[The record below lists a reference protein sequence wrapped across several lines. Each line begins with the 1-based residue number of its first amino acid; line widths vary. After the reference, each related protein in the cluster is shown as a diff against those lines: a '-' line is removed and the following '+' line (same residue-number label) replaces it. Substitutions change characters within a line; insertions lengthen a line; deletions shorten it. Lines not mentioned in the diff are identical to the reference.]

1 METITGEVRRIK
13 VRYFHRHG
21 RGTGGG
27 VEQPHLFCAYHSS
40 SNDLLKGSSSLPIP
54 FLGSSATTRNCT
66 TYLAYTRYKMG
77 YIWQDVLDDDLV
89 MPISR
94 NEYVLQGCE
103 KVALSSSVTLL
114 TFMFFPVSVYHSWIE
129 SCLCNDEAS
138 AGNNVSSSREEIRD
152 KYPHSSQTESPTL
165 LQQCPL
171 PSSDT
176 STLTIIKSV
185 HLEDDEKHS
194 GVSEPDNHS
203 HCNISF
209 KFGLLR
215 KKNTEKCER
224 ITGGMART
232 PVSSVST
239 LSSAQAPLTESK
251 TRYKG
256 ASQKFRNLITCGATD
271 TNDAVLV
278 EKNTSLRQDFNIERS
293 SQIWR
298 ADGLGGSRR
307 TSNTY
312 WGSGKGQQEPRCHP
326 CPFVHIKE
334 IRNSCSAAGKAMI
347 GSMAG
352 TEARSRRMLISPFQC
367 LIALWTKCQR
377 GIAVLKSTVSQC
389 IASLNG
395 ANRRVLHADF
405 LLL

>member
-1 METITGEVRRIK
+1 MKIGETECAIFAAAEMQREMETITGEVRRIK
-13 VRYFHRHG
+13 VLYFLRHG

-40 SNDLLKGSSSLPIP
+40 SNDLLLKDIKRWLADLRGSHL
-54 FLGSSATTRNCT
+54 TRAFSWS
-66 TYLAYTRYKMG
+66 YKKRYKMG

-94 NEYVLQGCE
+94 MKKLLFLHMVSYSL
-103 KVALSSSVTLL
+103 LSCPESRAYKHPMT
-114 TFMFFPVSVYHSWIE
+114 
-129 SCLCNDEAS
+129 SCLRNDEAS

-185 HLEDDEKHS
+185 HLEDDEEHS
-194 GVSEPDNHS
+194 GMSEPDNHS
-203 HCNISF
+203 HW
-209 KFGLLR
+209 
-215 KKNTEKCER
+215 
-224 ITGGMART
+224 MARP

-239 LSSAQAPLTESK
+239 LSSAQTPLTESK
-251 TRYKG
+251 RRYRG

-278 EKNTSLRQDFNIERS
+278 MIDWVEENTSLRQDFNIERS

-312 WGSGKGQQEPRCHP
+312 WGSGKGRQEPRCHP
-326 CPFVHIKE
+326 
-334 IRNSCSAAGKAMI
+334 
-347 GSMAG
+347 
-352 TEARSRRMLISPFQC
+352 
-367 LIALWTKCQR
+367 
-377 GIAVLKSTVSQC
+377 
-389 IASLNG
+389 
-395 ANRRVLHADF
+395 
-405 LLL
+405 